1 MLLEVSLPKMEAP
14 GSTDGLP
21 TTADPP
27 NFCHVQSVID
37 VIVGMLTDRW
47 HVGNPSQQ
55 GLSVPAFFTA
65 FWSLG
70 WVLGLGSHRT
80 VEKSC
85 LGHDEL
91 D

>member
-1 MLLEVSLPKMEAP
+1 MLLEVSLPKTEAP

-55 GLSVPAFFTA
+55 GLKAALSVRNKTGSFRARFLH
-65 FWSLG
+65 SIL
-70 WVLGLGSHRT
+70 VVGLGAWLRLS
-80 VEKSC
+80 
-85 LGHDEL
+85 
-91 D
+91 